1 MRICCDTNVLIAAY
15 LWPEGRCHEVLE
27 IIWAEHDFITS
38 EVILDELSRKLA
50 EKFQLST
57 NTIAAID
64 SELRFFHVEPR
75 PMEPYEVQIN
85 DPDDPWVL
93 AAAVNARAKILV
105 TGDKELRGID
115 ENVPELQIVLP
126 REFVD
131 AFGAKPTTEPG

>member
-15 LWPEGRCHEVLE
+15 LWPEGRCQEVLE

-50 EKFQLST
+50 EKFQLPT
-57 NTIAAID
+57 ETIAAID

-75 PMEPYEVQIN
+75 PKAPYAVTIN

-93 AAAVNARAKILV
+93 ASAVNARTEILV
-105 TGDKELRGID
+105 TGDKEFRGID
-115 ENVPELQIVLP
+115 EDVPELQILLP
-126 REFVD
+126 REFID
-131 AFGAKPTTEPG
+131 AFGGKPIDEPG